1 MYKLHC
7 SGGHQQSLLEY
18 QYRFHWSRN
27 NDDIKYSLSRHTSPV
42 PGPAPRLTTWR
53 PAWWRWNPTQ
63 PAACASLGPA
73 WLGRTMGTSWSQS
86 WSLETVWSGHPCRQT
101 GHPLHKSGT
110 GRWGNTLVS
119 VPSNLKNHLA
129 KEWPR
134 NARKVAANISI
145 VECCSSATIYV
156 YLFCDLPSDTQ
167 LIVFIFKQSLD
178 QAKFPFKKRLIVK
191 LEHIYNIFYF
201 SIYITSNYFL
211 QTFNTLYLY
220 LFR

>member
-1 MYKLHC
+1 MYKFHC

-53 PAWWRWNPTQ
+53 PAWWRWNPTH

-110 GRWGNTLVS
+110 GRWGNTLVKVSQVILRITWQRSDQEMQGRWLQISALSS
-119 VPSNLKNHLA
+119 VAPLLLFMFICFVIYPVTLSWLSLSLSNHL
-129 KEWPR
+129 
-134 NARKVAANISI
+134 I
-145 VECCSSATIYV
+145 
-156 YLFCDLPSDTQ
+156 
-167 LIVFIFKQSLD
+167 KQNFLL
-178 QAKFPFKKRLIVK
+178 KRDWL
-191 LEHIYNIFYF
+191 
-201 SIYITSNYFL
+201 
-211 QTFNTLYLY
+211 
-220 LFR
+220 

>member
-1 MYKLHC
+1 MYKFHC

-53 PAWWRWNPTQ
+53 PAWWRWTPTH

-134 NARKVAANISI
+134 NTRKVAANISI

-167 LIVFIFKQSLD
+167 LIIFIFKQSLD
-178 QAKFPFKKRLIVK
+178 QEK
-191 LEHIYNIFYF
+191 L
-201 SIYITSNYFL
+201 SSPKWLTPKS
-211 QTFNTLYLY
+211 
-220 LFR
+220 